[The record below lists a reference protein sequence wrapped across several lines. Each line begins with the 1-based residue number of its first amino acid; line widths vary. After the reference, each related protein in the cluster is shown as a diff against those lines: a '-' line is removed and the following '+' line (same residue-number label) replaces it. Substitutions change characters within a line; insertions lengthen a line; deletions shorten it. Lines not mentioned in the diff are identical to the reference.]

1 MAEHESL
8 TLPSTRER
16 AGPAK
21 DFAAFAELELER
33 RRSSDRDFDLDLF
46 KDAVALVVGKISGL
60 GGEDPGEA
68 DDDHQ

>member
-1 MAEHESL
+1 MTENESP
-8 TLPSTRER
+8 TLSGTQER

-46 KDAVALVVGKISGL
+46 KDAVTLVVGKISGL
-60 GGEDPGEA
+60 GGDDPREAA
-68 DDDHQ
+68 DDHH